1 MTDNAVNNEI
11 ATNPIENNNELK
23 NNIEVN
29 ILQENT
35 NVKET
40 TVTDQNQLIPN
51 NEVNTIETNTI
62 LTPSTN
68 NVPTTNQTH
77 EIQTVEC
84 FFQKFTL
91 ERENEVNKLLEEKKT
106 VIKERDPKLFYEE
119 CVNHFVRDNNIS
131 SACTFTYKPVVK
143 PTPNK
148 NTINSQPQVN
158 YNQTQTTTQTAP
170 STSTNKNFPHKPAFN
185 QHSQNPESSFFGQQ
199 PMMNMYPMFYPHTPT
214 DTNMTNPQF
223 FPQMMPPQMMYF
235 MNQFVIFK

>member
-1 MTDNAVNNEI
+1 MTDNIVNNEI
-11 ATNPIENNNELK
+11 ASNPIENNNEINK
-23 NNIEVN
+23 NTDENN
-29 ILQENT
+29 LQENT

-40 TVTDQNQLIPN
+40 TVPEQIQLIHT
-51 NEVNTIETNTI
+51 NEVNTLETNTI

-68 NVPTTNQTH
+68 NAPTTNKTH

-106 VIKERDPKLFYEE
+106 VTKERDPKLFYEE
-119 CVNHFVRDNNIS
+119 CVNHFTRDNSVS
-131 SACTFTYKPVVK
+131 SVSTFTYKPLVK
-143 PTPNK
+143 PIQNK
-148 NTINSQPQVN
+148 NTINSQPQVT
-158 YNQTQTTTQTAP
+158 YNQTATTTQTAP

-199 PMMNMYPMFYPHTPT
+199 PMMNMYPMFYPHAPA
-214 DTNMTNPQF
+214 DSNMTNPQF

-235 MNQFVIFK
+235 MNQFVFYE